1 MQVVKFIPR
10 KAIYLMKSK
19 LDVIEG
25 TNESIPTTVKKKP
38 VRQRLPKDLER
49 EVIIDDL
56 SDEEKSCDCCG
67 NQLHQVGES
76 RSEKLEF
83 IPAIRRQLAWPG
95 RDN

>member
-38 VRQRLPKDLER
+38 VWQRLPKDLEPK
-49 EVIIDDL
+49 DDEWVD
-56 SDEEKSCDCCG
+56 DEM
-67 NQLHQVGES
+67 QWAV
-76 RSEKLEF
+76 
-83 IPAIRRQLAWPG
+83 
-95 RDN
+95 